1 MITHTQYGFK
11 PGSTTVDCLVDLI
24 EEISTCLDQ
33 GDYAVSIFLDLSKA
47 FDTVNHSI
55 LLSKLLSYGIQ
66 KPHIDW
72 FKSYL
77 NKRKQIVFV
86 NGNISD
92 TMPITSGVPKG
103 SILGPLLFLIYIND
117 FTQSSDFFSMRL
129 FADDTSLTASAK
141 NIDELLFEINK
152 ELPNIYDWL
161 CANKLTLNLRKTKY
175 LIFQPRQKVDYN
187 LLFPLSIAGQCLEQV
202 SKIDSHLSWHDHI
215 DYVYDRVSK
224 SINIMTKIKSYL
236 GNQCL
241 TSIYYSLVYPYLIYG
256 SLLRGNNYDNPLS
269 QLIRLQNKAVRI
281 MNDVPLQDHI
291 TPHYVHLGLLKF
303 RDIVKFMY
311 NCLFLYY
318 YVSDNKPCNFPL
330 LPVSAQH
337 DYFARSASAQQ
348 LQIPHSRINTRKF
361 CPTIIG
367 KYYWNNLP
375 LHIRNKSSKIL
386 FKKALKIYYLAQY

>member
-11 PGSTTVDCLVDLI
+11 PGSTTVHCLVDLI

-77 NKRKQIVFV
+77 NKRKQRVFV

-103 SILGPLLFLIYIND
+103 SILGPLLFFIYIND

-141 NIDELLFEINK
+141 NIDELLFQINT

-202 SKIDSHLSWHDHI
+202 SKI
-215 DYVYDRVSK
+215 
-224 SINIMTKIKSYL
+224 
-236 GNQCL
+236 
-241 TSIYYSLVYPYLIYG
+241 
-256 SLLRGNNYDNPLS
+256 
-269 QLIRLQNKAVRI
+269 
-281 MNDVPLQDHI
+281 
-291 TPHYVHLGLLKF
+291 
-303 RDIVKFMY
+303 
-311 NCLFLYY
+311 
-318 YVSDNKPCNFPL
+318 
-330 LPVSAQH
+330 
-337 DYFARSASAQQ
+337 
-348 LQIPHSRINTRKF
+348 
-361 CPTIIG
+361 
-367 KYYWNNLP
+367 KY
-375 LHIRNKSSKIL
+375 
-386 FKKALKIYYLAQY
+386 

>member
-1 MITHTQYGFK
+1 M
-11 PGSTTVDCLVDLI
+11 
-24 EEISTCLDQ
+24 
-33 GDYAVSIFLDLSKA
+33 SKA
-47 FDTVNHSI
+47 FDTINHSI

-77 NKRKQIVFV
+77 NKRKQRVFV

-175 LIFQPRQKVDYN
+175 LIFQPRQKKVDYN

-202 SKIDSHLSWHDHI
+202 SKIKYLGIYIDSHLSWHDHI
-215 DYVYDRVSK
+215 DCV
-224 SINIMTKIKSYL
+224 
-236 GNQCL
+236 
-241 TSIYYSLVYPYLIYG
+241 
-256 SLLRGNNYDNPLS
+256 
-269 QLIRLQNKAVRI
+269 
-281 MNDVPLQDHI
+281 
-291 TPHYVHLGLLKF
+291 
-303 RDIVKFMY
+303 
-311 NCLFLYY
+311 
-318 YVSDNKPCNFPL
+318 
-330 LPVSAQH
+330 
-337 DYFARSASAQQ
+337 
-348 LQIPHSRINTRKF
+348 
-361 CPTIIG
+361 
-367 KYYWNNLP
+367 
-375 LHIRNKSSKIL
+375 
-386 FKKALKIYYLAQY
+386 